1 MEMSKHKFA
10 SNVIEKCLR
19 FGGPQEQHLMVN
31 EILTFASGSDT
42 LQVYNFYLWLFDIWN
57 YSHILSHAAF

>member
-19 FGGPQEQHLMVN
+19 FGEPQEQHLMVD

-42 LQVYNFYLWLFDIWN
+42 LQVYNFYL
-57 YSHILSHAAF
+57 